1 MEHNP
6 LLEQDA
12 QQIKELTV
20 LYVED
25 ESLTRRSFERIIRRR
40 VKELYIANDG
50 KEGIEVWREK
60 RPDVIVTDI
69 EMPVMNGLE
78 MIRKIKEEDP
88 SMPVIVLTAF
98 EDEAHRSDLADYTL
112 IKPAEKQVLVE
123 HLMKVYEK
131 KYGSKE

>member
-1 MEHNP
+1 MEN
-6 LLEQDA
+6 EN
-12 QQIKELTV
+12 IKQLTV

-50 KEGIEVWREK
+50 KEGMEVWREK
-60 RPDVIVTDI
+60 RPDVVVTDI

-88 SMPVIVLTAF
+88 EAAIIVLTAF
-98 EDEAHRSDLADYTL
+98 EDEEHRSSLADYNL
-112 IKPAEKQVLVE
+112 VKPAEKGQLVE
-123 HLMKVYEK
+123 HLTKIYDK
-131 KYGSKE
+131 KYGGGRS